1 MLKLIEAEE
10 KYLDQYKEAYIE
22 ALNQIELGNIKKH
35 DMMFLNPDETNVVQV
50 FKDNRDQSKL
60 PSHYVPSYDFFA
72 VDDDKFIGVIHIRI
86 RLTDNLVKFGG
97 HIGYGINPKYWNM
110 GYGKELLK
118 VALDKYKDLIE
129 EDKILITCDDDNI
142 GSYKIIEA
150 NGGVLENKIENEAS
164 GEKFLTRRYWI
175 NKKLK

>member
-1 MLKLIEAEE
+1 
-10 KYLDQYKEAYIE
+10 
-22 ALNQIELGNIKKH
+22 
-35 DMMFLNPDETNVVQV
+35 MMFLNPDETNVVQV
-50 FKDNRDQSKL
+50 FKDNRDQLKL

-72 VDDDKFIGVIHIRI
+72 VDDDKFIGVIHIRV

-129 EDKILITCDDDNI
+129 ADKILITCDDDNI

-150 NGGVLENKIENEAS
+150 NGGVLENKIENETS